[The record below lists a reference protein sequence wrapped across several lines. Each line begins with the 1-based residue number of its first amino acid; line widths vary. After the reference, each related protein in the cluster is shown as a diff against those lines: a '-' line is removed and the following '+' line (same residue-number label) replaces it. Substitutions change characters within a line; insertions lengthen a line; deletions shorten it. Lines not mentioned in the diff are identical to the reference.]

1 MALTHAQSSELID
14 VRPFGDNLARESTR
28 TLVKTDTLE
37 IVRLGDVRGKIYEGH
52 QVPGEITVLC
62 LEGRCTF
69 SVAGA
74 MRDLEPGR
82 MIYLAGGEEHSLRVQ
97 DDSSLLLT
105 VLLVHKRLTPRVV
118 MLLVLLKCGGGE

>member
-37 IVRLGDVRGKIYEGH
+37 VVRLVMRAGKIYEGH

-62 LEGRCTF
+62 LEGRCTL

-74 MRDLEPGR
+74 TRDLEPGR
-82 MIYLAGGEEHSLRVQ
+82 MIYLAGGEEHSLRALE
-97 DDSSLLLT
+97 DSSLLLT
-105 VLLVHKRLTPRVV
+105 ILLVHKALDA
-118 MLLVLLKCGGGE
+118 